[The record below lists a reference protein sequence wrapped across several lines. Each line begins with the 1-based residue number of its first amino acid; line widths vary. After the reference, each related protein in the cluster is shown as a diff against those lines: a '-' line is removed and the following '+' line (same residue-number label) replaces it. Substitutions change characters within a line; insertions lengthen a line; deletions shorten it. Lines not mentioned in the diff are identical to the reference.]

1 MKSFTVLASAVL
13 LALSL
18 PTTYAS
24 PAEIRSSSG
33 HQCTTYSR
41 LLREENCAAVLRNGG
56 GERKQRCLNI
66 KDKRDFGCKN
76 CEESRFRYQ
85 EASCDQ
91 CIKGPCEST
100 CNEFRNRIEIYC

>member
-66 KDKRDFGCKN
+66 KDKRKGQSANLLHRTSVAKTAKRVGLD
-76 CEESRFRYQ
+76 
-85 EASCDQ
+85 
-91 CIKGPCEST
+91 IKKQAVISV
-100 CNEFRNRIEIYC
+100 